1 MELGLRGLNI
11 IFNLFYVCTYVRMCV
26 FLGLIK
32 LPKAKGLERSVQS
45 WVVTMGHVCLGQRN
59 RMEGGRGKAGI

>member
-1 MELGLRGLNI
+1 M
-11 IFNLFYVCTYVRMCV
+11 YVCMYV

-45 WVVTMGHVCLGQRN
+45 WVVTMSHVCLGQRN
-59 RMEGGRGKAGI
+59 RTEGGGGKAGV